1 MSKYNQIKVLFTE
14 ADRETLEPVL
24 EQLRARSLRIIEGS
38 DSIQKGDVVLAALS
52 ENFYADSTQSDRLL
66 SLIGSG
72 AESILP
78 LQLDAAAIPDT
89 LKNALYARNIIPAAG
104 REPGQI
110 AERILSALPKK
121 KNRLP
126 LFLVLAAVVLALVAG
141 MMFWRSS
148 SFIPVEETPV
158 PVPEEPE
165 PKELSIA
172 IPAGLTAE
180 ELAEVK
186 CVVIVGE
193 HVS

>member
-14 ADRETLEPVL
+14 VDRETLEPVL

-126 LFLVLAAVVLALVAG
+126 LFLVLAAVSYPLKRPRFLSRKNRNPRSFPLRSPQG
-141 MMFWRSS
+141 SLRKSSLRSS
-148 SFIPVEETPV
+148 V
-158 PVPEEPE
+158 
-165 PKELSIA
+165 L
-172 IPAGLTAE
+172 
-180 ELAEVK
+180 
-186 CVVIVGE
+186 
-193 HVS
+193 

>member
-89 LKNALYARNIIPAAG
+89 LKNALYARNIIPG
-104 REPGQI
+104 T
-110 AERILSALPKK
+110 
-121 KNRLP
+121 
-126 LFLVLAAVVLALVAG
+126 
-141 MMFWRSS
+141 RSDR
-148 SFIPVEETPV
+148 
-158 PVPEEPE
+158 
-165 PKELSIA
+165 
-172 IPAGLTAE
+172 
-180 ELAEVK
+180 
-186 CVVIVGE
+186 
-193 HVS
+193 

>member
-78 LQLDAAAIPDT
+78 LCSAEKEKSPA
-89 LKNALYARNIIPAAG
+89 IIPGSCRSGACVG
-104 REPGQI
+104 R
-110 AERILSALPKK
+110 R
-121 KNRLP
+121 ND
-126 LFLVLAAVVLALVAG
+126 VLAQQQTHT
-141 MMFWRSS
+141 R
-148 SFIPVEETPV
+148 
-158 PVPEEPE
+158 
-165 PKELSIA
+165 
-172 IPAGLTAE
+172 
-180 ELAEVK
+180 
-186 CVVIVGE
+186 
-193 HVS
+193 